1 MTKAQVLHIIEV
13 KGRYLGD
20 ARIAANGDEKTL
32 SSIGG
37 YEMALQDIAEAVEEM
52 EDAVLYCVKTDH
64 DAYCGRCGL
73 CITKKSRACYDMH
86 YCSNCGAYFKRSES
100 CDSIGVMMEKMYQED
115 VK

>member
-37 YEMALQDIAEAVEEM
+37 YEMACDDIAEAVKELPEESQ
-52 EDAVLYCVKTDH
+52 K
-64 DAYCGRCGL
+64 
-73 CITKKSRACYDMH
+73 
-86 YCSNCGAYFKRSES
+86 
-100 CDSIGVMMEKMYQED
+100 
-115 VK
+115 

>member
-1 MTKAQVLHIIEV
+1 MTKAQVMHIIEV

-52 EDAVLYCVKTDH
+52 E
-64 DAYCGRCGL
+64 
-73 CITKKSRACYDMH
+73 
-86 YCSNCGAYFKRSES
+86 E
-100 CDSIGVMMEKMYQED
+100 QE
-115 VK
+115 